1 MEAGGVEPPSR
12 DALERAS
19 TCVVDHLSFTAEDSE
34 RQDSSLVSSTVFSS
48 VPCRTAGADQP
59 TIVAQHR

>member
-19 TCVVDHLSFTAEDSE
+19 TCVVDHLSFTAEGSDQ
-34 RQDSSLVSSTVFSS
+34 QDSSLVSSTVFSS
-48 VPCRTAGADQP
+48 APCRTAGTGQP
-59 TIVAQHR
+59 AIVAQHR